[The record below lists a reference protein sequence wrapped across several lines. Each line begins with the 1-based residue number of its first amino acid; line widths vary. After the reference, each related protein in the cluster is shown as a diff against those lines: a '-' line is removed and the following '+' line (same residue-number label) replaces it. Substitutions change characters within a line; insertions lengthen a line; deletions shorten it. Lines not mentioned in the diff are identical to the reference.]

1 MRIRRRVRTV
11 VWTLLS
17 VAVIAGLGVVGY
29 AMATGLS
36 ARPTPGGLETRMA
49 RAVRSLAI
57 PRDVRGRRNP
67 VPESSAVIDEGLTHY
82 ADHCATCH
90 ANDGRGRTSIGQG
103 LFPKPPD
110 LRAEA
115 TQGLT
120 DGEIFYV
127 IENGVRFTGMPA
139 FATGAEAGE
148 TASWQ
153 LVRFIRAL
161 PHLSEADISR
171 MESLNP
177 RSPDEI
183 RREIADEQ
191 FLQGG
196 SVAPAPPAHAGH
208 EGAHK

>member
-1 MRIRRRVRTV
+1 MMRRPFVTV
-11 VWTLLS
+11 VLTLLA
-17 VAVIAGLGVVGY
+17 VAVITAVSVAGY
-29 AMATGLS
+29 AVVTGLS
-36 ARPTPGGLETRMA
+36 ARRTPGSFETRMA
-49 RAVRSLAI
+49 RGVRSLAI
-57 PRDVRGRRNP
+57 PRDVRGRQNP
-67 VPESSAVIDEGLTHY
+67 VPASPEVIEEGLRHF

-90 ANDGRGRTSIGQG
+90 GNDGSGRTSIGQG

-115 TQGLT
+115 TQSLT
-120 DGEIFYV
+120 DGELFYV
-127 IENGVRFTGMPA
+127 IENGVRFTGMPG
-139 FATGAEAGE
+139 FATGTEDGE

-161 PHLSEADISR
+161 PRLSEADISR

-208 EGAHK
+208 EGAHR